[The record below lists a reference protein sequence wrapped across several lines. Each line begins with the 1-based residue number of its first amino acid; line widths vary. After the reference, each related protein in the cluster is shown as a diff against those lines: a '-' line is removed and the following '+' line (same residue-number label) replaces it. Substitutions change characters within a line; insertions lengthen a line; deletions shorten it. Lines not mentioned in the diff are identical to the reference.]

1 MAYTNSGLVKYC
13 KEALKLKTVYM
24 WGGLFR
30 EVTKD
35 YINLL
40 SGIPVYKAQYPPAR
54 VNYLNSLI
62 GKDYYGCDCVGLV
75 KSYYFGG
82 VGTKANVQGYNKHS
96 NWDYNVGTMYTVAKV
111 KGKIATMPKKEGVLV
126 MTSDFGHVGVYIG
139 NNEVVECTLSRFGDG
154 VVKTKFTDRNWAW
167 WCQCPCIEDDTGVT
181 ALNSNSSSITYKTG
195 KTNAPVNVR
204 AEASINSKIVA
215 KLLKGAAVKLT
226 GKTVKC
232 GGYTWAEVLYN
243 GKLCYCDKQWIN
255 C

>member
-1 MAYTNSGLVKYC
+1 MSYTNSGLVKYC

-30 EVTKD
+30 EVTKS
-35 YINLL
+35 YINML
-40 SGIPVYKAQYPPAR
+40 SGIKAYKTQYPPAR
-54 VNYLNSLI
+54 VNHLNSLI
-62 GKDYYGCDCVGLV
+62 GKDYYGCDCIGLV

-82 VGTKANVQGYNKHS
+82 VGTKANVEGYNKHPT
-96 NWDYNVGTMYTVAKV
+96 WDYNVGTMYTAAKV

-167 WCQCPCIEDDTGVT
+167 WCQCPCIQDDTGVT
-181 ALNSNSSSITYKTG
+181 NANANKSGYIEG
-195 KTNAPVNVR
+195 RTNAPVNVR
-204 AEASINSKIVA
+204 AEASINGKIVT
-215 KLLKGAAVKLT
+215 KLPKGTEVKLT
-226 GKTVKC
+226 GRTEKQ
-232 GGYTWAEVLYN
+232 GGYTWAEILYN